1 MHRRDAERGLEERQD
16 GRTSRPLEKENVSV
30 AQVSASSSATIAAT
44 PDRVLAALA
53 DYETVRPRI
62 LPEQYRDYEVVQG
75 GQGDGTVAT
84 WTLQATEKR
93 VRNVAATVTVA
104 GSTITE
110 RDANSSMVTT
120 WSVAPDGAGTT
131 VTTTTE
137 WKGAGGIGGFFEKTF
152 APLGL
157 KKIQAATLDN
167 LRRELI

>member
-1 MHRRDAERGLEERQD
+1 M
-16 GRTSRPLEKENVSV
+16 

-120 WSVAPDGAGTT
+120 WSVAPEGAGTT

-137 WKGAGGIGGFFEKTF
+137 WKGADGIGGFFEKTF

-157 KKIQAATLDN
+157 KKIQAATLEN

>member
-1 MHRRDAERGLEERQD
+1 M
-16 GRTSRPLEKENVSV
+16 
-30 AQVSASSSATIAAT
+30 AQVSASSSATIAAA

-157 KKIQAATLDN
+157 KKIQSATLEN

>member
-1 MHRRDAERGLEERQD
+1 M
-16 GRTSRPLEKENVSV
+16 

-120 WSVAPDGAGTT
+120 WSVAPEGAGTT
-131 VTTTTE
+131 VTTATE

-157 KKIQAATLDN
+157 KKIQAATLEN

>member
-1 MHRRDAERGLEERQD
+1 M
-16 GRTSRPLEKENVSV
+16 

-62 LPEQYRDYEVVQG
+62 LPQQYRDYEVVEG
-75 GQGDGTVAT
+75 GQGDGTKAT

-93 VRNVAATVTVA
+93 ARNVAATVSVA

-120 WSVAPDGAGTT
+120 WSVAPEGAGTA

-157 KKIQAATLDN
+157 KKIQATTLEN